1 MSRIDAEAAE
11 WVARRAG
18 RTDPVI
24 EQAFQAWHDADRRH
38 AGAYLRAEAAWMLLD
53 RAQVLTHGHVANSA
67 VPTAPQA
74 DILSSPLVM
83 PPAPVRHYVRPT
95 RRHVLMG
102 GFAASAAAVLGIG
115 YLATGRDSYE
125 TRRGELRNVPLSDR
139 SLAAI
144 NTDSHLKVAMGETSR
159 KVQLVK
165 GEAWFEVAK
174 NPDAP
179 FIVSAGDIR
188 VRAVGTAFSVRRH
201 ADGADVLVTEG
212 TVETWSVRDPHKR
225 TRLSAGSRA
234 FVAEAAE
241 PVAVIAQPEE
251 IDRKLAWREREIILR
266 EESLAAAALDFN
278 RYNDQQIIIADAA
291 LQDIKLVGGFQVD
304 RPEAFARAVHS
315 AFGVPVS
322 IRHDRIIIGT
332 QDTSS

>member
-1 MSRIDAEAAE
+1 MSRIDSQAAE

-18 RTDPVI
+18 CTDPDT
-24 EQAFQAWHDADRRH
+24 EAAFQAWHDADRRH

-53 RAQVLTHGHVANSA
+53 RAQVLTHGSTEAA
-67 VPTAPQA
+67 PAAPQA
-74 DILSSPLVM
+74 DILSSPLVI
-83 PPAPVRHYVRPT
+83 PPAPRALVRPA

-102 GFAASAAAVLGIG
+102 GLAASAAAVLGVG
-115 YLATGRDSYE
+115 YLATQRASYE

-144 NTDSHLKVAMGETSR
+144 NTDSHVQVAMGETSR
-159 KVQLVK
+159 AVQLVK

-179 FIVSAGDIR
+179 FVVSAGDIR

-201 ADGADVLVTEG
+201 ANGADVLVTEG
-212 TVETWSVRDPHKR
+212 TVETWSIRDPEKR

-234 FVAEAAE
+234 FVAETTETIAVVGAA
-241 PVAVIAQPEE
+241 EE
-251 IDRKLAWREREIILR
+251 IDRKLAWRDREIILR
-266 EESLAAAALDFN
+266 EESLAAAATEFN
-278 RYNDQQIIIADAA
+278 RYNDQQIIIADEA
-291 LQDIKLVGGFQVD
+291 LRDVRLVGGFQVD

-332 QDTSS
+332 PASL

>member
-18 RTDPVI
+18 TTDPAT
-24 EQAFQAWHDADRRH
+24 EQAFQAWHDADRRN

-53 RAQVLTHGHVANSA
+53 RAQVLTHGVG
-67 VPTAPQA
+67 TGQA
-74 DILSSPLVM
+74 DILSSPLATA
-83 PPAPVRHYVRPT
+83 PTLPAKAHPS
-95 RRHVLMG
+95 RRRLLLG
-102 GFAASAAAVLGIG
+102 GLAASILAALGVG
-115 YLATGRDSYE
+115 YTASRRATYE

-144 NTDSHLKVAMGETSR
+144 NTDSHVEVVMGERSR

-179 FIVSAGDIR
+179 FVVSAGDVR
-188 VRAVGTAFSVRRH
+188 VRAIGTAFSVRRH

-212 TVETWSVRDPHKR
+212 TVETWSVRDPEKR

-234 FVAEAAE
+234 FVAEAAQ
-241 PVAVIAQPEE
+241 PVAVIAQAEE
-251 IDRKLAWREREIILR
+251 IDRRLAWREREIILR
-266 EESLAAAALDFN
+266 EESLASAAADFN
-278 RYNDQQIIIADAA
+278 RYNDQKIIIADES
-291 LQDIKLVGGFQVD
+291 LRDVKLVGGFQVD

-332 QDTSS
+332 QGASS

>member
-18 RTDPVI
+18 TSDPEI

-38 AGAYLRAEAAWMLLD
+38 AGAYLRAEAAWILLD
-53 RAQVLTHGHVANSA
+53 RAQVLTHGVGAA
-67 VPTAPQA
+67 IPQH
-74 DILSSPLVM
+74 DVLSSPLVT
-83 PPAPVRHYVRPT
+83 PLPAPSRAPAQPS
-95 RRHVLMG
+95 RRHALMG
-102 GFAASAAAVLGIG
+102 GLAASALAVLGVG
-115 YLATGRDSYE
+115 YAMSRRASYE

-144 NTDSHLKVAMGETSR
+144 NTDSHVEVAMGESSR

-179 FIVSAGDIR
+179 FVVSAGDIR
-188 VRAVGTAFSVRRH
+188 VRAIGTAFSVRRH
-201 ADGADVLVTEG
+201 ANGADVLVTEG
-212 TVETWSVRDPHKR
+212 TVETWSVRDPEKR

-234 FVAEAAE
+234 FVAAETAE
-241 PVAVIAQPEE
+241 PVAVVAEAAE

-266 EESLAAAALDFN
+266 EESLSAAASDFN
-278 RYNDQQIIIADAA
+278 RYNDQQIIIADER
-291 LQDIKLVGGFQVD
+291 LLDVKLVGGFQVD

-332 QDTSS
+332 QAASS

>member
-11 WVARRAG
+11 WVARKAG
-18 RTDPVI
+18 TIDP
-24 EQAFQAWHDADRRH
+24 ESEAAFRAWHDADRRH

-53 RAQVLTHGHVANSA
+53 RAQVLTHGVGLAA
-67 VPTAPQA
+67 VSD
-74 DILSSPLVM
+74 DILSRPLVA
-83 PPAPVRHYVRPT
+83 PAAAPRTPVRPS
-95 RRHVLMG
+95 RRHALMG
-102 GFAASAAAVLGIG
+102 GLAASAAAILGVG
-115 YLATGRDSYE
+115 YAASRRATYE

-144 NTDSHLKVAMGETSR
+144 NTDSHVEVAMGESSR

-179 FIVSAGDIR
+179 FVVSAGDIR

-201 ADGADVLVTEG
+201 ANGADVLVTEG
-212 TVETWSVRDPHKR
+212 TVETWSVRDPDKR

-234 FVAEAAE
+234 FVTEIAE

-266 EESLAAAALDFN
+266 EESLAAAASDFN

-332 QDTSS
+332 QATSS